1 MNPKKHQ
8 IINAA
13 YSLFIAKGYN
23 ASSIQDILDE
33 ASVSKGTFYKYFT
46 SKAECLIA
54 IMESIGSEIRQKR
67 MAAAAGKSVEDP
79 EVLAEQLSIRIR
91 LNREKNLFALY
102 ESIFYSQDEILKEF
116 AKLTYTTELEWI
128 ATRII
133 DVFGQQAE
141 PYALENAA
149 IVHGSIQQLTTIWKL
164 VSSKDLPTD
173 ELAAFVIRRLKTAIT
188 YQLAEDDRFLPEVAL
203 PAENPIK
210 MLSIEELS
218 QKLAAVNQLLDEE
231 EGTKQ
236 LVSFLSDE
244 LAADNPRKAV
254 IESVLATLAH
264 SDSHEAEL
272 LILLEQ
278 VWKQL
283 PKL

>member
-13 YSLFIAKGYN
+13 YTLFINKGYN
-23 ASSIQDILDE
+23 ASSIQDILNE
-33 ASVSKGTFYKYFT
+33 AGVSKGTFYNYFT

-67 MAAAAGKSVEDP
+67 MAAAVGKSVEDS
-79 EVLAEQLSIRIR
+79 EVLAEQLSLRIR

-102 ESIFYSQDEILKEF
+102 ESIFYSKDEILKNF
-116 AKLTYTTELEWI
+116 AKVTYMAELDWI

-133 DVFGQQAE
+133 DVFGKEAE

-149 IVHGSIQQLTTIWKL
+149 IAHGSIQQLTNVWKL
-164 VSSKDLPTD
+164 ASSEELPTD
-173 ELAAFVIRRLKTAIT
+173 ELSAFVIRRLNTAIAN
-188 YQLAEDDRFLPEVAL
+188 QLASGDRFLPELEMPVES
-203 PAENPIK
+203 PTK
-210 MLSIEELS
+210 VLSVEELS
-218 QKLAAVNQLLDEE
+218 RKLDAITKLLDEDE
-231 EGTKQ
+231 NSKQ
-236 LVSFLSDE
+236 LVAFLSDE
-244 LAADNPRKAV
+244 LAAAEPRKAL
-254 IESVLATLAH
+254 IESVLTTLAH
-264 SDSHEAEL
+264 ADLHESEL

>member
-13 YSLFIAKGYN
+13 YTLFINKGYN
-23 ASSIQDILDE
+23 ASSIQDILNE
-33 ASVSKGTFYKYFT
+33 AGVSKGTFYNYFT

-54 IMESIGSEIRQKR
+54 IMESVGSEIRQKR
-67 MAAAAGKSVEDP
+67 MAAAVGKSVEDS
-79 EVLAEQLSIRIR
+79 EVLAEQLSLRIR

-102 ESIFYSQDEILKEF
+102 ESIFYSQDEVLKNF
-116 AKLTYTTELEWI
+116 AKVTYMAELDWI

-133 DVFGQQAE
+133 DVFGKEAE

-149 IVHGSIQQLTTIWKL
+149 IVHGSVQQLTNIWKL
-164 VSSKDLPTD
+164 ASSEELPTD
-173 ELAAFVIRRLKTAIT
+173 ELSAFVIRRLKTAIAH
-188 YQLAEDDRFLPEVAL
+188 QFASGDRFLPELEL
-203 PAENPIK
+203 PAESPAK
-210 MLSIEELS
+210 VLSLEELS
-218 QKLAAVNQLLDEE
+218 KKLDAVTKLLDEDE
-231 EGTKQ
+231 NSKQ
-236 LVSFLSDE
+236 LVAFLSEE
-244 LAADNPRKAV
+244 LASGNPRKAL
-254 IESVLATLAH
+254 IESVLSTLAN
-264 SDSHEAEL
+264 SDSHESEL

>member
-23 ASSIQDILDE
+23 ASSIQDILHE
-33 ASVSKGTFYKYFT
+33 ASVSKGTFYNYFT

-67 MAAAAGKSVEDP
+67 MAAATGKSVEDP

-91 LNREKNLFALY
+91 MNREKNLFALY
-102 ESIFYSQDEILKEF
+102 ESIFYSQDEILKKF
-116 AKLTYTTELEWI
+116 AKLTYMTELEWI

-133 DVFGQQAE
+133 DVFGPEVE

-149 IVHGSIQQLTTIWKL
+149 IVHGSIQQLTNVWKL
-164 VSSKDLPTD
+164 ASSKDLPTD
-173 ELAAFVIRRLKTAIT
+173 ELAAFVIRRLKTAVT
-188 YQLAEDDRFLPEVAL
+188 YQMAEDDRFLPEVAL
-203 PAENPIK
+203 PAENPVK
-210 MLSIEELS
+210 MLSIAELS
-218 QKLAAVNQLLDEE
+218 QKLAAVIQFLDEG

-244 LAADNPRKAV
+244 LAADSPRKAV
-254 IESVLATLAH
+254 IESVLASLAN
-264 SDSHEAEL
+264 SDSHETEL